1 MAKQAV
7 WLSSLTDYEQAAEV
21 LQEVGQIEI
30 SDSSV
35 WRLSQ
40 KWGGQLKALE
50 AKEQDQAMHLPEA
63 GELVKRESRSKGRMG
78 ISMDGTMI
86 YIRKEGWKELKV
98 GCLFDVVLLPTFDPV
113 TKDQVELAHAR
124 NNTYVCHLGGP
135 EELGKKLWTEAERR
149 HWNRCVDTQVVADA
163 AVWIWNIVEDHFF
176 DSHQAVDWYHAVEH
190 LSKAVVLMYGENT
203 EIAKRQLNEYKTI
216 LFQGN
221 ADQIVDHIRQ
231 AVQDHPTQAEGLNE
245 QATYF
250 ENNKRRM
257 KYLELRSDGWLIGSG
272 VVESGGKQ
280 YKDRFAGPGMR
291 WSRLGAE
298 NLLPIR
304 TAVMSNRFDRRWAA
318 VYNSP
323 PN

>member
-7 WLSSLTDYEQAAEV
+7 WLSGLTDYEQAAEV

-40 KWGGQLKALE
+40 KWGGRLKTLE
-50 AKEQDQAMHLPEA
+50 AKEQEQAMHLPEA

-86 YIRKEGWKELKV
+86 YIREEGWKELKV
-98 GCLFDVVLLPTFDPV
+98 GCLFDVVLLPTFDPI

-124 NNTYVCHLGGP
+124 NNTYVSHLGGP

-149 HWNRCVDTQVVADA
+149 HWKRCVDTQVVADA
-163 AVWIWNIVEDHFF
+163 ATWIWNIVGDHFF

-190 LSKAVVLMYGENT
+190 LSKAVVFMYGENT
-203 EIAKRQLNEYKTI
+203 DIAKRRLNEYKTI

-280 YKDRFAGPGMR
+280 YKDRFAGPGMH

>member
-1 MAKQAV
+1 VAKQAV
-7 WLSSLTDYEQAAEV
+7 WLSGLTDYEQAAEV
-21 LQEVGQIEI
+21 LQEVGQIDI

-50 AKEQDQAMHLPEA
+50 AKEQEQAMHLPEA

-86 YIRKEGWKELKV
+86 SIRKEGWKELKV
-98 GCLFDVVLLPTFDPV
+98 GCLFDVVMLPTFDPI

-124 NNTYVCHLGGP
+124 NNTYVSHLGGP

-163 AVWIWNIVEDHFF
+163 AAWIWNIVEDHFF

-203 EIAKRQLNEYKTI
+203 ETAKRRLNEYKTI
-216 LFQGN
+216 LFQGH
-221 ADQIVDHIRQ
+221 ADQIADHIRQ

-250 ENNKRRM
+250 ENHKRRM

-280 YKDRFAGPGMR
+280 YKDRFAGPGMH
-291 WSRLGAE
+291 WSRSGAE

-318 VYNSP
+318 IYNSP